1 MNNQSCFRVASLQWK
16 FISKSGSRTMANAG
30 EADERNLVNNK
41 AQKKPSIIT
50 DDVEIITRTT
60 LIKSS
65 STMESKV

>member
-1 MNNQSCFRVASLQWK
+1 
-16 FISKSGSRTMANAG
+16 MANAG
-30 EADERNLVNNK
+30 EADEQNLVNNK

-50 DDVEIITRTT
+50 DEVEIITRTT